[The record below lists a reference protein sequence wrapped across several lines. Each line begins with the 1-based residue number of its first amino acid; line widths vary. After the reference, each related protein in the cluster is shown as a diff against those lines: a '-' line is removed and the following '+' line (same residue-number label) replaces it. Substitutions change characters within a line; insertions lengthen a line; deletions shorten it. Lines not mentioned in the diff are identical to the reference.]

1 MAQYIPVFESKAR
14 IADTAS
20 RDFANNEGGIGCIVV
35 INITAVT
42 STPSTTFT
50 IQGKDPASNTY
61 YTILASSAQ
70 AGTGQVILR
79 VHPDLTA
86 SANAVAKDMM
96 PAVWRVL
103 ASHGNAN
110 SMTYTV
116 GASIV

>member
-1 MAQYIPVFESKAR
+1 LAQYIGVFDSKAR
-14 IADTAS
+14 TATTSS
-20 RDFANNEGGIGCIVV
+20 RDFSSYEGGVGCICV

-42 STPSTTFT
+42 SSPSVTFT
-50 IQGKDPASNTY
+50 IQGKDPASGTY

-70 AGTGQVILR
+70 TGAGQVILR

-96 PAVWRVL
+96 PAVWRVT
-103 ASHGNAN
+103 ATHGNTD